1 MRYLPIL
8 EELCSSDSVLFMAAG
23 VIVALVISVKFC
35 DTKRNL
41 IGLIGSFVVYAICE
55 VLSNFYTNYMLEI
68 ALLFAG
74 TLALGAFI
82 GFLIGSIVLV
92 RLRGIDGKQ
101 EVYQNLEQNNIEY
114 EAVEHNIVDD
124 ICDVT
129 MKSIVYITRD

>member
-23 VIVALVISVKFC
+23 VIVALVISVC

-92 RLRGIDGKQ
+92 RLRGIDGK
-101 EVYQNLEQNNIEY
+101 V
-114 EAVEHNIVDD
+114 
-124 ICDVT
+124 
-129 MKSIVYITRD
+129 

>member
-41 IGLIGSFVVYAICE
+41 LGLIGSFVVYAICE

-68 ALLFAG
+68 ALLFVG

-82 GFLIGSIVLV
+82 GFLIGLIVTIV
-92 RLRGIDGKQ
+92 SGKG
-101 EVYQNLEQNNIEY
+101 LLLW
-114 EAVEHNIVDD
+114 
-124 ICDVT
+124 
-129 MKSIVYITRD
+129 K